1 VRPVVGVA
9 GVAPPSESRG
19 LDPARA
25 RVYRAA
31 MRSTTI
37 IAVLGAVLVAA
48 CGRQAKSPPPATSE
62 APPPQAPAQPPGKG
76 QPPAKAPPA
85 EAAASADPD
94 KPSGADA
101 ARDAELAKAAAAT
114 IDAFVNSGAQF
125 TRDGKRIV
133 FVSDRDG
140 LPQLY
145 IADAAKPDAPATR
158 LVTLTERATG
168 AVTTPDGK
176 SLVFLSDHGADE
188 KWSYFRVNLDG
199 QGLVELTPGVKR
211 QRNGA
216 LIADGKP
223 DTIFYSARAISDVGT
238 GVYTTSATAPGEEKQ
253 IYHDDKPGVLVDV
266 SRDGKRGLYQRYPSR
281 AENYLVTLDLAS
293 GETKPLWPTD
303 GTKVSIFGA
312 AFSADGKR
320 VLVSTDGGGE
330 QALLLS
336 IDAASGKETARY
348 VETRPATAEIAG
360 FDIAKAG
367 NLLAATVNAG
377 NHSEIRVLDATTLKP
392 KATVTLPL
400 GSGGA
405 GAFAEDGKRFTVTW
419 STPGAPSD
427 VHAVDVA
434 TGKVSPLR
442 TENRP
447 QLAGLPTVEASIVE
461 VEAFDHQK
469 IPVNVYLPSGAKDKK
484 LPVIVSYHG
493 GPAGSSAI
501 RWSALSRFFLGQ
513 GYAWVE
519 PNVRGSSGFGR
530 AYEAGDNGPRRL
542 DAFKDIET
550 TGRWA
555 ASQPWADKDRV
566 VVFGGSYGGYT
577 VLVALTRMPDI
588 WRAGVDLFGVANL
601 KTFMATTSG
610 FIREIF
616 LLEFGDP
623 EKDAAFLDSISP
635 LRDADKIVDPLFV
648 YAGANDPRVPRSES
662 DLIVK
667 AVRARKVPVE
677 YMVAANEG
685 HSLSHKE
692 NQVEFY
698 SRAARF
704 LESHLK

>member
-1 VRPVVGVA
+1 
-9 GVAPPSESRG
+9 
-19 LDPARA
+19 
-25 RVYRAA
+25 
-31 MRSTTI
+31 M
-37 IAVLGAVLVAA
+37 AA
-48 CGRQAKSPPPATSE
+48 CGKQAKSPPATSE
-62 APPPQAPAQPPGKG
+62 APPAAQAPA
-76 QPPAKAPPA
+76 QPPAKAPPPAQEAVSA
-85 EAAASADPD
+85 EPD

-114 IDAFVNSGAQF
+114 IEAFVNGGAQF

-133 FVSDRDG
+133 FTSDRDG

-145 IADAAKPDAPATR
+145 IADAAAPDAPATR
-158 LVTLTERATG
+158 LVTLKERVTG

-176 SLVFLSDHGADE
+176 ALVFLSDHGADE
-188 KWSYFRVNLDG
+188 KWSYFRINLDG
-199 QGLVELTPGVKR
+199 QGMVELTPGAKK
-211 QRNGA
+211 QRNAA

-238 GVYTTSATAPGEEKQ
+238 GVYMTSATAAGEEKQ
-253 IYHDDKPGVLVDV
+253 IYHDDKPGTLAGV
-266 SRDGKRGLYQRYPSR
+266 SRDGKRGLYQRVPSR
-281 AENYLVTLDLAS
+281 AENYLVTIDLAS
-293 GETKPLWPTD
+293 GAAKPLWPTD
-303 GTKVSIFGA
+303 GSKVTIHGA
-312 AFSADGKR
+312 SFSADGKR
-320 VLVSTDGGGE
+320 VLVATDGGGE

-336 IDAASGKETARY
+336 IDAATGKEMARY
-348 VETRPATAEIAG
+348 VETRPATADIAG
-360 FDIAKAG
+360 FDVAKAG
-367 NLLAATVNAG
+367 SSIAATVNAG
-377 NHSEIRVLDATTLKP
+377 NHSEIRILDATTLKP

-400 GSGGA
+400 GSGGV
-405 GAFAEDGKRFTVTW
+405 GQFSEDGKRFTMTW
-419 STPGAPSD
+419 STPSAPSD
-427 VHAVDVA
+427 IHAVDVA
-434 TGKVSPLR
+434 TGKVTALR
-442 TENRP
+442 KETRP
-447 QLAGLPTVEASIVE
+447 KLAAMPVIEASIAE
-461 VEAFDHQK
+461 VEAFDHKK
-469 IPVNVYLPSGAKDKK
+469 IPVNVFLPPGPKDKK

-493 GPAGSSAI
+493 GPSGSSAI

-530 AYEAGDNGPRRL
+530 AYEAADNGPQRL

-610 FIREIF
+610 FIREVF

-648 YAGANDPRVPRSES
+648 YAGANDPRVPRTES

-692 NQVEFY
+692 NQIEFY

-704 LESHLK
+704 LEAHLK